1 MGLENILQLKL
12 VPHPEHPEKNTHFLV
27 SPLYRKHIWQH
38 VKTRYK
44 NRLDFLFY
52 DGSPTQGLKYM
63 YIQIVR
69 MKRKLSVQLRDIQ
82 LRAID

>member
-1 MGLENILQLKL
+1 MNFCLENFIMGLENSLQLKL
-12 VPHPEHPEKNTHFLV
+12 VPHPEHPEKTTHFLV

-63 YIQIVR
+63 CIQ
-69 MKRKLSVQLRDIQ
+69 
-82 LRAID
+82 